1 MHERVGE
8 IRKNTFGTEMRII
21 AYRSSSD
28 IDVEMLDSHHYVK
41 RNTTYSNFKKGNIL
55 NPFDPNTYK
64 HGYTGDGCY
73 ISMDNGKSDMVYTV
87 WANMLERCYSQ
98 ENSNKHK
105 SYYNISEVCNEWL
118 NFQNFAQWFNENKY
132 ECDGRL
138 HLDKDILYPGNK
150 IYSPYHCILVP
161 QTINE
166 QFKNN
171 TRKKNDIDLPY
182 TIYRKGSGYTVTYM
196 GNKLGDYET
205 LQEAIKSYEEA
216 RYERVLC
223 LIDNYPNMPNNVKEA
238 IINIKYNWAA

>member
-28 IDVEMLDSHHYVK
+28 IDVEMLDSHHYIK
-41 RNTTYSNFKKGNIL
+41 KNTTYSNFKRGNIL
-55 NPFDPNTYK
+55 NPFDPNTYGI
-64 HGYTGDGCY
+64 GYTGDGCY

-132 ECDGRL
+132 ECSGRL

-171 TRKKNDIDLPY
+171 TRKKNDADLPY

-196 GNKLGDYET
+196 GNKLGDYKT
-205 LQEAIKSYEEA
+205 LQEAIKSYEKA
-216 RYERVLC
+216 RYERVLS
-223 LIDNYPNMPNNVKEA
+223 LIDNYPNMPNDVKEA